1 MRGHASHRTTR
12 TPMRILPGML
22 GTLSLAVGV
31 LLASPEPAHAQIGT
45 WNAEGRVKAIACL
58 GNECASDSQQL
69 SGTATILEDGT
80 YRSPN
85 LGGGCLGEV
94 PDEEGVWRLEGH
106 NRIVFETTNI
116 DDIVDAVLA
125 CYPGVGFELRD
136 YTNRAK
142 LKQNGQLLK
151 GKAKLRARVT
161 VQGQHVAAKA
171 IWKWTGTP
179 VAATTVAASRT
190 ATPAPMASALAIL
203 LQRLAQD

>member
-58 GNECASDSQQL
+58 GNECASDSKQL

-94 PDEEGVWRLEGH
+94 PDEEGVWRLEGQ

-125 CYPGVGFELRD
+125 CYPGVGF
-136 YTNRAK
+136 
-142 LKQNGQLLK
+142 
-151 GKAKLRARVT
+151 
-161 VQGQHVAAKA
+161 
-171 IWKWTGTP
+171 
-179 VAATTVAASRT
+179 
-190 ATPAPMASALAIL
+190 
-203 LQRLAQD
+203 